1 MDVGIR
7 ELKARLSHYVKAAN
21 AGEQIVVTD
30 RGVAVAVLVPPT
42 TVPSVEIPPQL
53 SRMIAEGRATAAKEP
68 FTVVPVPAFQATRT
82 VEEILAEDRD
92 ED

>member
-7 ELKARLSHYVKAAN
+7 ELKARLSHYVKVAN

-30 RGVAVAVLVPPT
+30 RGVPVAVLAPPLRREGADL
-42 TVPSVEIPPQL
+42 PARLRQL
-53 SRMIAEGRATAAKEP
+53 IAEGRASAAETP
-68 FTVVPVPAFQATRT
+68 FTVIPVSPFTATRT